1 MNKDIETKVKDIV
14 EGKDLSQS
22 QIDRVV
28 DPKAMLIGYLSS
40 YVSKVQQEDDLLMN
54 LRDRFQNRL
63 DDDNLSDAM
72 ALRIFEVLSRKQSE
86 DNAPL
91 LNLFAKALETPKGG
105 KPAEESPS
113 GGDHS
118 HSENSFTKEE
128 VQSAKK
134 FLSKIESIEKGE
146 LSEKELRDKK

>member
-1 MNKDIETKVKDIV
+1 MSKDIETKVKDIV
-14 EGKDLSQS
+14 EGNNVSQS

-40 YVSKVQQEDDLLMN
+40 YVSKVQQEDDLLMG
-54 LRDRFQNRL
+54 LRERFQNRL
-63 DDDNLSDAM
+63 SDDNLSDAM
-72 ALRIFEVLSRKQSE
+72 ALRLLEILSKKQSE

-91 LNLFAKALETPKGG
+91 LNLFAKALETPKG
-105 KPAEESPS
+105 KSTEEPNPT
-113 GGDHS
+113 GDHS
-118 HSENSFTKEE
+118 HSDNSFTKEE

-146 LSEKELRDKK
+146 FSEKELKDKK

>member
-14 EGKDLSQS
+14 EGNNLTQS
-22 QIDRVV
+22 QLDRIV
-28 DPKAMLIGYLSS
+28 DPKAMLIGYLNS
-40 YVSKVQQEDDLLMN
+40 YVSKVQQEDDLLMS
-54 LRDRFQNRL
+54 LRERFQARL

-91 LNLFAKALETPKGG
+91 LNLFAKALETPKG
-105 KPAEESPS
+105 KPSEEQSPT
-113 GGDHS
+113 GDQS
-118 HSENSFTKEE
+118 HNEGSFTKEE

-134 FLSKIESIEKGE
+134 FLSKIEAIEKEE
-146 LSEKELRDKK
+146 LSEKELNNKK